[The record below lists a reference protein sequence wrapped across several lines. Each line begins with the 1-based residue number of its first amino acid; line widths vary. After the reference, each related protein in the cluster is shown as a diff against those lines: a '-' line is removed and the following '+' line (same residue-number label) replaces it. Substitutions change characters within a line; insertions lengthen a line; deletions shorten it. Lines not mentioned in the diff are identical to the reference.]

1 MNQILKIF
9 LVGTLISFLGS
20 LPLGTMNVAA
30 THIAVQD
37 GQFAALIFS
46 AGAVLI
52 EIAYV
57 RIALVAMNWITRQY
71 KLFRL
76 FEWLTVLLLFGLAA
90 GSFLAAIRKSGLGNA
105 LPIHAVHPFL
115 LGLLLSATNPLHITF
130 WFGWSTILLNKHILL
145 PQNANYNIYV
155 AGIGIG
161 SILGYAVFIFGGNY
175 LVNKLKANQNILNWV
190 IGAILLITAI
200 IQLYKIL
207 SKPSALTF
215 KKSPKGKS
223 SYF

>member
-1 MNQILKIF
+1 MNQLLKIF
-9 LVGTLISFLGS
+9 LIGTLISFLGS

-37 GQFAALIFS
+37 GLYAALIFS

-52 EIAYV
+52 EMAYA
-57 RIALVAMNWITRQY
+57 RTALVGMNWISRQY

-76 FEWLTVLLLFGLAA
+76 LEWLTVLLLFALAA
-90 GSFLAAIRKSGLGNA
+90 GSLLPAIRMSGLGNA
-105 LPIHAVHPFL
+105 LPVHAVHPFL
-115 LGLLLSATNPLHITF
+115 LGVLLSATSPLHISF
-130 WFGWSTILLNKHILL
+130 WFGWSTILLNKRILL

-155 AGIGIG
+155 GGIGIG
-161 SILGYAVFIFGGNY
+161 SMLGYAIFIFGGNY

-190 IGAILLITAI
+190 IGSILLITAI

-207 SKPSALTF
+207 YRPSALA
-215 KKSPKGKS
+215 SRNI
-223 SYF
+223 

>member
-1 MNQILKIF
+1 MNQLLKIF
-9 LVGTLISFLGS
+9 LVGTFISFLGS

-52 EIAYV
+52 EIVYV

-76 FEWLTVLLLFGLAA
+76 FEWLTVLLLFALAA
-90 GSFLAAIRKSGLGNA
+90 GSFAAAIRKSGLANA
-105 LPIHAVHPFL
+105 LPVHAVHPFL
-115 LGLLLSATNPLHITF
+115 LGILLSATNPLHITF
-130 WFGWSTILLNKHILL
+130 WFGWSTILINKHILL
-145 PQNANYNIYV
+145 PENTNYNIYV

-175 LVNKLKANQNILNWV
+175 P
-190 IGAILLITAI
+190 GE
-200 IQLYKIL
+200 
-207 SKPSALTF
+207 
-215 KKSPKGKS
+215 
-223 SYF
+223 